1 MNKAEKD
8 FVAFVECMGL
18 RFFKAH
24 EIGFLGGSH
33 YTLGKAHGLN
43 ALPHRNL
50 WPNIVAT
57 ARAADEIRARLGSPV
72 IILSGYR
79 NEAYNKAVGGAVRS
93 RHLSFD
99 ALDLAA
105 PLAGTARLLAAARA
119 VRKAGFFTGG
129 IGSYPG
135 FVHIDNRGANV
146 DF

>member
-1 MNKAEKD
+1 VSKREREFEE
-8 FVAFVECMGL
+8 FVGMLGL

-24 EIGFLGGSH
+24 EIGFLGGAH
-33 YTLGKAHGLN
+33 YARGKAQGLN
-43 ALPHRNL
+43 ALPHKNL
-50 WPNIVAT
+50 WPNIAAA

-79 NEAYNKAVGGAVRS
+79 SPAYNKAIGGASRS
-93 RHLSFD
+93 RHMAFD

-105 PLAGTARLLAAARA
+105 PQAGTHRLLAAARA
-119 VRKAGFFTGG
+119 VRQAGHFTGG